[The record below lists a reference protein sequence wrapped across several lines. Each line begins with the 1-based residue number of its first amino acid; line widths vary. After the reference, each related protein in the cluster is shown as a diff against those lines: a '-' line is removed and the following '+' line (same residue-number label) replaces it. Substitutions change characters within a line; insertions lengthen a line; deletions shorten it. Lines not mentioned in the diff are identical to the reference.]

1 MDIQSF
7 AESPVGTLVPIRGT
21 DGRTGVEYE
30 HFAFL
35 PEPLPEEVLLSAR
48 TQVLVAEAS
57 TALGRLDTA
66 SVQVP
71 NPSLLRRPAIKR
83 EAQSTSALE
92 GTYVP
97 FEDVLGADENPST
110 PRDGNIKEVLN
121 YVEIA
126 ELAFDH
132 IKDNPITTGL
142 LKLLQG
148 RLVEGTPGESSDSGD
163 IRDRQVIIGPE
174 GAPIAESRFVPPPPD
189 DRLRSG
195 VDQWEYWIAEDH
207 PLLPPVVQA
216 ALAHY
221 QFETLHPFS
230 DGNGRLGR
238 LLIVLQ
244 FCRLGVLQDGLLTV
258 SPWFERRRR
267 EYQDHLLE
275 VSRTGDWD
283 PWVAFFATGLRDQ
296 ARTTST
302 QILDLLALNAEF
314 KETARDRNWTG
325 FTTTLLDELV
335 GYPVVQVQALADRH
349 GVTFVTA
356 NRAVA
361 RLQEAG
367 ILREITGKSYGRL
380 FVASSVYDV
389 VSR

>member
-66 SVQVP
+66 SMQVP

-142 LKLLQG
+142 LKLLHG

-189 DRLRSG
+189 DRRRSG

-244 FCRLGVLQDGLLTV
+244 FCRLGVLHDGLLTV

-302 QILDLLALNAEF
+302 QILDLLALSAEF
-314 KETARDRNWTG
+314 KETARDRKWTG

-389 VSR
+389 VSK